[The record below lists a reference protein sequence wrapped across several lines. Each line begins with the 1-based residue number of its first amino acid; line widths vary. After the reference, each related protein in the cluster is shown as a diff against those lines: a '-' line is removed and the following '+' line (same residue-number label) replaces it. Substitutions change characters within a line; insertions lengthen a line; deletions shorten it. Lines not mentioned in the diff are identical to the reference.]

1 MKDYLAKPKPVS
13 PYEELIGDYKGPVT
27 KAGWGESGGLT
38 HIIKSQLNPAAR
50 KKYYKERA
58 A

>member
-1 MKDYLAKPKPVS
+1 MKYYLKPLS
-13 PYEELIGDYKGPVT
+13 PKSLYDELIGDYRGPVT

-38 HIIKSQLNPAAR
+38 HIIKSQLNPLAR

-58 A
+58 V